1 MNTTID
7 AAGRIV
13 IPKEVR
19 RQAGLAPGMTVE
31 VCCRDGRVEIE
42 PAPLKVKLVQ
52 RGHLLVAVAEEPVEP
67 LTTEIVERTREELRR
82 ERVPEA

>member
-19 RQAGLAPGMTVE
+19 RQAGLAPGTVVE
-31 VCCRDGRVEIE
+31 VRFRDGRVEIE
-42 PAPLKVKLVQ
+42 AAPIRVKLVRQ
-52 RGHLLVAVAEEPVEP
+52 GPLLVAVPEGKVPPMTVED
-67 LTTEIVERTREELRR
+67 VEAIREAVRR
-82 ERVPEA
+82 DAHGF